1 MITTRP
7 APSSSG
13 TAAATTQTPPPA
25 NRGMRR
31 SALVAGT
38 ALLVLAVLSAAANFG
53 VIQRMVTPGN
63 ATRTARDILASAG
76 PFRLAIA
83 ALVVVVILDIVV
95 ARALLTFFAPV
106 HQGLAR
112 LAAWLRISYAVIFT
126 VAISQ
131 LAGVLPLLSNAR
143 YLTTFSAGQR
153 RTEAL
158 MKIQDF
164 QDIWHVSLILFGLH
178 LVLIGY
184 LACKSG
190 YVPRV
195 LGVLLVIAGGGYLVD
210 SFSALLV
217 PGYSVNVAAFTFI
230 GEALFMLWLL
240 AKGRNVTLK
249 A

>member
-7 APSSSG
+7 AATSSR
-13 TAAATTQTPPPA
+13 TAAATTDPPPPA
-25 NRGMRR
+25 NRGLHR
-31 SALVAGT
+31 SALVAGS

-53 VIQRMVTPGN
+53 VIQRLVTPDD

-76 PFRLAIA
+76 LFRLGIA
-83 ALVVVVILDIVV
+83 ALFVVVILDIVV
-95 ARALLTFFAPV
+95 AKALLTFFAPV
-106 HQGLAR
+106 HQGLAT
-112 LAAWLRISYAVIFT
+112 LAAWLRIIYAAIFA

-131 LAGVLPLLSNAR
+131 LVAVLPLLD
-143 YLTTFSAGQR
+143 SAGQGR
-153 RTEAL
+153 REAL
-158 MKIQDF
+158 TKIQDF
-164 QDIWHVSLILFGLH
+164 QDIWHVSLVLFGLH
-178 LVLIGY
+178 LILIGY

-195 LGVLLVIAGGGYLVD
+195 LGVLLVIAGAGYLAG
-210 SFSALLV
+210 SFSALLT
-217 PGYSVNVAAFTFI
+217 PGHSVNVAAFTFI

>member
-1 MITTRP
+1 
-7 APSSSG
+7 
-13 TAAATTQTPPPA
+13 
-25 NRGMRR
+25 
-31 SALVAGT
+31 
-38 ALLVLAVLSAAANFG
+38 
-53 VIQRMVTPGN
+53 
-63 ATRTARDILASAG
+63 
-76 PFRLAIA
+76 
-83 ALVVVVILDIVV
+83 
-95 ARALLTFFAPV
+95 
-106 HQGLAR
+106 
-112 LAAWLRISYAVIFT
+112 
-126 VAISQ
+126 
-131 LAGVLPLLSNAR
+131 
-143 YLTTFSAGQR
+143 
-153 RTEAL
+153 

-240 AKGRNVTLK
+240 AKGRNVTLR

>member
-1 MITTRP
+1 L
-7 APSSSG
+7 
-13 TAAATTQTPPPA
+13 
-25 NRGMRR
+25 RR
-31 SALVAGT
+31 SALVAGS

-53 VIQRMVTPGN
+53 VIQRLVTPGD

-76 PFRLAIA
+76 LFRLGIA
-83 ALVVVVILDIVV
+83 ALFVVVILDIVV

-112 LAAWLRISYAVIFT
+112 LAAWLRIIYAAIFA

-131 LAGVLPLLSNAR
+131 LVAVLPLLG
-143 YLTTFSAGQR
+143 SAGQR
-153 RTEAL
+153 RPEAL
-158 MKIQDF
+158 TKIQDF
-164 QDIWHVSLILFGLH
+164 QDIWHISLVLFGLH

-184 LACKSG
+184 LAWKSG

-195 LGVLLVIAGGGYLVD
+195 LGVLLVIAGVGYLAG
-210 SFSALLV
+210 SFSALLT
-217 PGYSVNVAAFTFI
+217 PGHAVNVAAFTFI

-240 AKGRNVTLK
+240 AKGRNVTPK

>member
-7 APSSSG
+7 AATSSRA
-13 TAAATTQTPPPA
+13 AAATTDPPQPA
-25 NRGMRR
+25 NRGMPR

-53 VIQRMVTPGN
+53 VIQRLVTPGD

-76 PFRLAIA
+76 LFRLGIA
-83 ALVVVVILDIVV
+83 ALFVVVILDIVV
-95 ARALLTFFAPV
+95 ARALLTFFEPV
-106 HQGLAR
+106 DQGLAR
-112 LAAWLRISYAVIFT
+112 LAAWLRISYAAIFA

-143 YLTTFSAGQR
+143 YQTTFSIGQR
-153 RTEAL
+153 HTEAL
-158 MKIQDF
+158 TKIQDF

-178 LVLIGY
+178 LILIGY

-195 LGVLLVIAGGGYLVD
+195 LGVLLVIAGGGYLAG
-210 SFSALLV
+210 SFSALLI
-217 PGYSVNVAAFTFI
+217 PGHAVNVAAFTFI

-240 AKGRNVTLK
+240 VKGRNVTLK